1 MSNKE
6 EHLTMDE
13 IPSGPFN
20 PVPASKEPCEPTDS
34 DVLCGRGGTINTHP
48 GNAKYRNLVE
58 ERKRVYLTA
67 RFKRE
72 KRLISESIIKEIRN
86 QNPPG
91 RFLNRDTKDGDWYD
105 IGDIKAREK
114 TSQAL
119 RENLPKLRKELEAE
133 KEAEKEAAAAKKKK
147 EEEEEKERREQ
158 ERLRREQQQ
167 WAAGGYSPYGHPPPH
182 YSQHHGPPPPHT
194 HQNYYPHQQAPPSRS
209 FSSGGSGSASA
220 ASGSMGSGSYH
231 HHHNHQPRAPHPPHP
246 HHHNHHPRS
255 SAGPAPAPA
264 PGAPSGSYPFGLPP
278 RNETKTESSV
288 FNAVTS
294 AFGFGPASSHP
305 SAPPAPGPNHPGA
318 PSNQHQHQ
326 EITADEADEV
336 ARLMLEDSPH
346 PDSSTAAA
354 AAIAEP
360 IPASSSNLTSMD
372 DKSVASG
379 MFSMAQHILFSW
391 DNKSTATG
399 KTSDKTKDVAMGGT
413 SASADAPV
421 SSSAAVKTE
430 GSGGIAPSSVPPA
443 FRQQPFGPYRYED
456 EVSEEG
462 QEVEL
467 LEMSSMDTEDM
478 PPPPPQQP
486 QAISRRRLSTT
497 RRSRGQ
503 YQVATRDHEARDPS
517 TPPPP
522 GGTARQHLPSN
533 VFLDSAPQTPGG
545 AHSLDDGNLTLE
557 GMSLCSGSVG
567 TTLGGQSLVGVFDD
581 HQSTNE
587 NTSSGESA
595 SISAGTRASSGSKGF
610 QQPQQPPHSGGAGTG
625 GLRTNHNNTMGPP
638 LSPMVAPPRSRNG
651 SETHSVGDH
660 SLMSVRS
667 ESKASVASSYHRL
680 GGSLA
685 LSPSTESALNAC
697 AASTEGISF
706 PDEDMMMDGPNI
718 KIG

>member
-1 MSNKE
+1 
-6 EHLTMDE
+6 MDE
-13 IPSGPFN
+13 IPSGPFE

-147 EEEEEKERREQ
+147 EEEEEKERKEQ
-158 ERLRREQQQ
+158 ERIRREQQQQQ

-182 YSQHHGPPPPHT
+182 YSQHHGPPPPHHA

-231 HHHNHQPRAPHPPHP
+231 HHNHQPRAPHPPPP

-255 SAGPAPAPA
+255 STGPAPAPA
-264 PGAPSGSYPFGLPP
+264 APSGPYPFGLPP
-278 RNETKTESSV
+278 RNEAKAESSV

-305 SAPPAPGPNHPGA
+305 SAPPAPASNHPGA
-318 PSNQHQHQ
+318 PSNNQHQHQ

-336 ARLMLEDSPH
+336 ARLMLQDSPH
-346 PDSSTAAA
+346 PDSSAAEAA

-372 DKSVASG
+372 DKSMGSG

-399 KTSDKTKDVAMGGT
+399 KTSDKTKDIAMGGT
-413 SASADAPV
+413 SASSADAPA
-421 SSSAAVKTE
+421 STSAPVKTE
-430 GSGGIAPSSVPPA
+430 GSGGIALSSVPPA
-443 FRQQPFGPYRYED
+443 FRQQPFGSYRYED

-497 RRSRGQ
+497 RRSRGHQ
-503 YQVATRDHEARDPS
+503 QIATRDHEARDPS
-517 TPPPP
+517 TPPS
-522 GGTARQHLPSN
+522 GGAARQHLPSN
-533 VFLDSAPQTPGG
+533 VFLDSAPHTPGG

-567 TTLGGQSLVGVFDD
+567 TTLGGQSLMGVFDD

-587 NTSSGESA
+587 NTSSGESG
-595 SISAGTRASSGSKGF
+595 SISTGTRASSGNKGF
-610 QQPQQPPHSGGAGTG
+610 QQPQQAPQSGGAGTG
-625 GLRTNHNNTMGPP
+625 GLKTNHNNTMGPP
-638 LSPMVAPPRSRNG
+638 LSPMVAPPRSRHG

-680 GGSLA
+680 GSLA

-697 AASTEGISF
+697 AASTGGAASIGGISF
-706 PDEDMMMDGPNI
+706 PDVDEDMMMDGPTI
-718 KIG
+718 ELG